1 MHRRFGVVLDE
12 ELMPSSGSGP
22 VWNVHCFGNE
32 MTIAECVH
40 GGWTRAFVSGVIFT
54 RWTCQ
59 SSAITVSDGTQH
71 QFFID
76 SILFSVD
83 LFSSCDNS
91 RA

>member
-40 GGWTRAFVSGVIFT
+40 GGWTPGIREWCNLYQMDVSIV
-54 RWTCQ
+54 
-59 SSAITVSDGTQH
+59 
-71 QFFID
+71 
-76 SILFSVD
+76 
-83 LFSSCDNS
+83 CDNS
-91 RA
+91 K